1 MPKFLIASLFLAIS
15 QSTIANHNFNADDEL
30 IKLGIIGQNFK
41 YKDLNLATEFFK
53 NESEAAKASFPYKS
67 NDYVEIIE
75 GTTSPFYSSI
85 TLKLFV
91 KPPIEDEK
99 EVTDFMESD
108 EGMQIWCNELFKF
121 NYMRENNHQV
131 VIFYL
136 TKLGE
141 KLKLI
146 TLNKE
151 NCK

>member
-1 MPKFLIASLFLAIS
+1 MPKFLIVFLFLAIS
-15 QSTIANHNFNADDEL
+15 QSTVANYNFNADDEL

-75 GTTSPFYSSI
+75 GITSPFYSSI
-85 TLKLFV
+85 TLKLFI

-121 NYMRENNHQV
+121 NYMS
-131 VIFYL
+131 
-136 TKLGE
+136 
-141 KLKLI
+141 
-146 TLNKE
+146 
-151 NCK
+151 

>member
-15 QSTIANHNFNADDEL
+15 QSTIANYNFNADDEL
-30 IKLGIIGQNFK
+30 IKLGVIGQNFK

-131 VIFYL
+131 DIFYL
-136 TKLGE
+136 TKFGE

>member
-1 MPKFLIASLFLAIS
+1 MPKFLIVFLFLAIS
-15 QSTIANHNFNADDEL
+15 QSTVANYNFNADDEL

-75 GTTSPFYSSI
+75 GITSPFYSSI
-85 TLKLFV
+85 TLKLFI

-121 NYMRENNHQV
+121 NYMREN
-131 VIFYL
+131 
-136 TKLGE
+136 
-141 KLKLI
+141 
-146 TLNKE
+146 
-151 NCK
+151 

>member
-15 QSTIANHNFNADDEL
+15 QSTIANYNFNADDEL
-30 IKLGIIGQNFK
+30 IKLGIIGKNFK
-41 YKDLNLATEFFK
+41 YIDLNLATEFFK
-53 NESEAAKASFPYKS
+53 TGTEAAKNSFPYKS

-75 GTTSPFYSSI
+75 GATSPFYSSI
-85 TLKLFV
+85 TLKILV
-91 KPPIEDEK
+91 KPPLEDEK
-99 EVTDFMESD
+99 EVTDFMGSD
-108 EGMQIWCNELFKF
+108 EGMQIWCNEMFKF

-131 VIFYL
+131 DIFYL

-141 KLKLI
+141 KLKII

>member
-1 MPKFLIASLFLAIS
+1 LFLAIS
-15 QSTIANHNFNADDEL
+15 QSTVANYNFNADDEL

-75 GTTSPFYSSI
+75 GITSPFYSSI
-85 TLKLFV
+85 TLKLFI

-121 NYMRENNHQV
+121 NYM
-131 VIFYL
+131 
-136 TKLGE
+136 
-141 KLKLI
+141 
-146 TLNKE
+146 
-151 NCK
+151 

>member
-1 MPKFLIASLFLAIS
+1 MPKFLIVFLFLAIS
-15 QSTIANHNFNADDEL
+15 QSTVANYNFNADDEL

-75 GTTSPFYSSI
+75 GITSPFYSSI
-85 TLKLFV
+85 TLKLFI

-121 NYMRENNHQV
+121 NY
-131 VIFYL
+131 
-136 TKLGE
+136 
-141 KLKLI
+141 
-146 TLNKE
+146 
-151 NCK
+151 

>member
-1 MPKFLIASLFLAIS
+1 MPKFLIVFLFLAIS
-15 QSTIANHNFNADDEL
+15 QSTVANYNFNADDEL

-75 GTTSPFYSSI
+75 GITSPFYSSI
-85 TLKLFV
+85 TLKLFI

-121 NYMRENNHQV
+121 NYMRENNHQID
-131 VIFYL
+131 IFY
-136 TKLGE
+136 
-141 KLKLI
+141 
-146 TLNKE
+146 
-151 NCK
+151 

>member
-1 MPKFLIASLFLAIS
+1 
-15 QSTIANHNFNADDEL
+15 
-30 IKLGIIGQNFK
+30 
-41 YKDLNLATEFFK
+41 
-53 NESEAAKASFPYKS
+53 
-67 NDYVEIIE
+67 EIIE
-75 GTTSPFYSSI
+75 GITSPFYSSI
-85 TLKLFV
+85 TLKLFI

-121 NYMRENNHQV
+121 NYMRENNHQID
-131 VIFYL
+131 IFYL

>member
-1 MPKFLIASLFLAIS
+1 MPKFLIVFLFLAIS
-15 QSTIANHNFNADDEL
+15 QSTVANYNFNADDEL

-75 GTTSPFYSSI
+75 GITSPFYSSI
-85 TLKLFV
+85 TLKLFI

-121 NYMRENNHQV
+121 NYMRENNHQ
-131 VIFYL
+131 ID
-136 TKLGE
+136 
-141 KLKLI
+141 
-146 TLNKE
+146 
-151 NCK
+151 

>member
-1 MPKFLIASLFLAIS
+1 VPKFLIASLFLAIS
-15 QSTIANHNFNADDEL
+15 QSTIANYNFNADDEL

-53 NESEAAKASFPYKS
+53 NESEAAKASFSYKS

-75 GTTSPFYSSI
+75 GKTSPFYSSI

-108 EGMQIWCNELFKF
+108 EGVQIWCNELFKF

-131 VIFYL
+131 DIFYL
-136 TKLGE
+136 TKREE
-141 KLKLI
+141 KLKII

>member
-1 MPKFLIASLFLAIS
+1 MPKFLIVFLFLAIS
-15 QSTIANHNFNADDEL
+15 QSTVANYNFNADDEL

-75 GTTSPFYSSI
+75 GITSPFYSSI
-85 TLKLFV
+85 TLKLFI

-121 NYMRENNHQV
+121 NYMRENNPQID
-131 VIFYL
+131 IFYL

>member
-1 MPKFLIASLFLAIS
+1 MPKFLIVFLFLAIS
-15 QSTIANHNFNADDEL
+15 QSTVANYNFNADDEL

-75 GTTSPFYSSI
+75 GITSPFYSSI
-85 TLKLFV
+85 TLKLFI

-121 NYMRENNHQV
+121 NYMRENN
-131 VIFYL
+131 
-136 TKLGE
+136 
-141 KLKLI
+141 
-146 TLNKE
+146 
-151 NCK
+151 

>member
-1 MPKFLIASLFLAIS
+1 MPKFLIVFLFLAIS
-15 QSTIANHNFNADDEL
+15 QSTVANYNFNADDEL

-75 GTTSPFYSSI
+75 GITSPFYSSI
-85 TLKLFV
+85 TLKLFI

-121 NYMRENNHQV
+121 NYMRENNHQ
-131 VIFYL
+131 IDIL
-136 TKLGE
+136 DLLRK
-141 KLKLI
+141 
-146 TLNKE
+146 
-151 NCK
+151 